1 MKKILALLFIIS
13 SSIQAD
19 VALSSPK
26 VSVNEQGQFL
36 IQFTV
41 NSDSRIRSKDFVI
54 NEYQSDIPLAEDV
67 VALSLIHI

>member
-19 VALSSPK
+19 IALSSPK

-36 IQFTV
+36 M
-41 NSDSRIRSKDFVI
+41 VI
-54 NEYQSDIPLAEDV
+54 LK
-67 VALSLIHI
+67 LSFLKLQAHLQERP

>member
-19 VALSSPK
+19 IALSSPK

-41 NSDSRIRSKDFVI
+41 NSDSRIRSKDFVL
-54 NEYQSDIPLAEDV
+54 NEYQSDTPLAED
-67 VALSLIHI
+67 LSLIHI